1 MIILA
6 FDLGASSYR
15 AIVAELD
22 EVEKRVRFLD
32 TYKWS
37 NQIIKVGENLYW
49 DLLKIWDDIKKTIKS
64 IHRAYRER
72 FYSIGV
78 DSWGVDFVLL
88 DSTGELIGLPH
99 AYRDPRTIEAV
110 EKISEKIS
118 REELYKLTGIQFMRI
133 NTIYHLYAMRLRNDP
148 KLSVA
153 SRFLMIPDLF
163 HYWLSKLDLVEYTN
177 ASTTQL
183 LDPWRRKW
191 LFELI
196 ERLELPKHIFPDI
209 FEAGEL
215 KEDLRRDLM
224 EELEIRGEI
233 YVTPPATHDTAS
245 AVAATPMIADD
256 VAYISSGTWSLIG
269 VEINQPII
277 NELSYRYNFT
287 NEGGVFRTIRFLK
300 NVQGMWIIEEI
311 RRVVKEERGSEL
323 TYEEI
328 NKLISSAEKPRI
340 FIDPDHEEFISPQ
353 NMVEAI
359 RNYLKK
365 TGQDHTVGLGDIIV
379 GVYYS
384 LAMKYRYVIELIEK
398 LIGKRINTINIIGGG
413 ARNNELNQLISDISE
428 RKVYAGPY
436 EATSVGNILMQ
447 ARGLDVINSL
457 NKLREYV
464 RNSTEIKLFET
475 YKEGEYEDL
484 YNKFL
489 ETLNLEK

>member
-15 AIVAELD
+15 AVVAEID
-22 EVEKRVRFLD
+22 ETEKRVKLLN
-32 TYKWS
+32 TYRWS
-37 NQIIKVGENLYW
+37 NQIIRVGENLYW
-49 DLLKIWDDIKKTIKS
+49 DLLKIWDDMKKTIKS
-64 IHRAYRER
+64 VYRIYGER
-72 FYSIGV
+72 LYSVGV

-118 REELYKLTGIQFMRI
+118 REELYRLTGIQFMRI

-153 SRFLMIPDLF
+153 NRFLMIPDLF

-183 LDPWRRKW
+183 LDPWRKKW

-196 ERLELPKHIFPDI
+196 ERLDLPKHIFPEI
-209 FEAGEL
+209 FEAGDL
-215 KEDLRRDLM
+215 KQDLRKDLVD
-224 EELEIRGEI
+224 ELEIREQI
-233 YVTPPATHDTAS
+233 QVVPPATHDTAS
-245 AVAATPMIADD
+245 AVAAAPMISED

-269 VEINQPII
+269 VEIKQPII
-277 NELSYRYNFT
+277 NELGYRYNFT
-287 NEGGVFRTIRFLK
+287 NEGGVFGTIRFLK

-311 RRVVKEERGSEL
+311 RRVVKEESGNEL

-328 NKLISSAEKPRI
+328 SKLISSTERPRV
-340 FIDPDHEEFISPQ
+340 FIDPDHENFISPQ

-365 TGQDHTVGLGDIIV
+365 TDQDYTVGLGEIIV

-384 LAMKYRYVIELIEK
+384 LAMKYRYVIELIER
-398 LIGKRINTINIIGGG
+398 LVGKRINAINIIGGG
-413 ARNNELNQLISDISE
+413 ARNSELNQLISDIS
-428 RKVYAGPY
+428 RRRVYAGPY
-436 EATSVGNILMQ
+436 EATSIGNILMQ
-447 ARGLDVINSL
+447 AKGLDVIKSL
-457 NKLREYV
+457 NELREYV
-464 RNSTEIKLFET
+464 RNSVEINVFEIR
-475 YKEGEYEDL
+475 KEGEYEDL
-484 YNKFL
+484 YDKFL
-489 ETLNLEK
+489 KKLNLEK